1 MQPRRAP
8 ARLAATLGILF
19 SMTALA
25 RSPAAAAGLA
35 DGELPDAVNAALVR
49 VELRAKAADGEEP
62 DAAGWNRRCPNCGEY
77 HDSALD
83 DAVKQDRPATSAGYL
98 VAPDR
103 VLAADPMIEARFV
116 DDWHIRL
123 GDETVAATP
132 VAWAADRPAMIL
144 QLAQPL
150 AAGRALDLAPA
161 PADTP
166 LYVLEP
172 GGSDNGWTHWL
183 QPWQQN
189 AGWLLQ
195 NGRRLRALPVG
206 ALFLAESGRPVAVNY
221 ADRLPADA
229 DWLAPH
235 DAWNWLD
242 AAAYEAGLDRV
253 RAAVAAMLLQADIKL
268 RAKPVRPGEQQN
280 HRNDDG
286 DENALDL
293 PQTALVIGPRRVLV
307 LTALAP
313 GLTARVESI
322 RLRLADGSTIDAGFV
337 GSSSEFGALVVEPDR
352 DLPMPVALKSADW
365 QALRDHLLYTAD
377 LRFSGEERRIHYGH
391 LRIAD
396 TGPGYKNRIVPT
408 FARGKMENVFL
419 FDTAGDLLGLPV
431 AKRVKAKRNRWESA
445 EVFTLSAG
453 ELAAFNAAPD
463 TWADPRNVPL
473 SEADS
478 RRLAWLGVDL
488 QPLDEDLALAHGVST
503 QTDDGGH
510 GALVTH
516 VYPDSPAARVGLEVG
531 DVLLRV
537 QPEGAATPVDIEVER
552 HAFFDRPFPWERY
565 DEVNEAY
572 FDRIPFPWVPAESS
586 FNLLLKDLGFGA
598 PYRLDYARG
607 GAVASVNLTVE
618 PGPEHFMAAPELARD
633 DLGFRVRQLT
643 FETRR
648 FYQLADT
655 EQALV
660 VSKVEAGGAAA
671 VAGLKPYELITH
683 VNDRPVGTVAEIT
696 AALAESPRA
705 RLAVRRMNQNRVV
718 ILDATPAAD

>member
-1 MQPRRAP
+1 MTVLAP
-8 ARLAATLGILF
+8 
-19 SMTALA
+19 
-25 RSPAAAAGLA
+25 SPAVAGLA

-49 VELRAKAADGEEP
+49 VELHARAADGEDP
-62 DAAGWNRRCPNCGEY
+62 DAAGWNRRCPDCGRY
-77 HDSALD
+77 HDSQLD
-83 DAVKQDRPATSAGYL
+83 DAVKQDRPAVSAGYL

-103 VLAADPMIEARFV
+103 VLTADPMVEPRFV
-116 DDWHIRL
+116 DQWRVRL
-123 GDETVAATP
+123 GDEVVAATP

-150 AAGRALDLAPA
+150 AAARPLDFAPA
-161 PADTP
+161 PADAS
-166 LYVLEP
+166 LHVLQP
-172 GGSDNGWTHWL
+172 GGADNAWTHRL
-183 QPWQQN
+183 QPWQPS
-189 AGWLLQ
+189 GWLLQ
-195 NGRRLRALPVG
+195 NDRRLRTLPVG
-206 ALFLAESGRPVAVNY
+206 ALFLADSGRPVAVNY

-235 DAWNWLD
+235 ASWDWLE
-242 AAAYEAGLDRV
+242 APAYETALDRV
-253 RAAVAAMLLQADIKL
+253 RAAVAAMLLQADLQL

-280 HRNDDG
+280 RRDD
-286 DENALDL
+286 DEDETALDL

-313 GLTARVESI
+313 GLTARIESI
-322 RLRLADGSTIDAGFV
+322 RLRLADGATIDAAFV
-337 GSSSEFGALVVEPDR
+337 GSSAEFGALVVEPDR
-352 DLPMPVALKSADW
+352 DLPMPAALASADW
-365 QALRDHLLYTAD
+365 EALRDRLLFTAD
-377 LRFSGEERRIHYGH
+377 LRFSGEERRVHYGH
-391 LRIAD
+391 LRLAD
-396 TGPGYKNRIVPT
+396 TGPGYKNRVVPD

-419 FDTAGDLLGLPV
+419 FDPAGNLLGLPL
-431 AKRVKAKRNRWESA
+431 AKRIKAKRNRWERP
-445 EVFTLSAG
+445 EPFTLAAG
-453 ELAAFNAAPD
+453 ELVAFNAAPD

-488 QPLDEDLALAHGVST
+488 QPLDQDLALAHGVST

-516 VYPDSPAARVGLEVG
+516 VHAGSPAARVGLEVG

-537 QPEGAATPVDIEVER
+537 QPDGASTPVDIEVER

-565 DEVNEAY
+565 DEINEAY
-572 FDRIPFPWVPAESS
+572 FDRIPFPWIPAETT
-586 FNLLLKDLGFGA
+586 FNLLLKDLGFGSS
-598 PYRLDYARG
+598 YRLDYARG
-607 GAVASVNLTVE
+607 GVVASIDLTVE

-655 EQALV
+655 DQALV

-671 VAGLKPYELITH
+671 VAGLKPYELVTH
-683 VNDRPVGTVAEIT
+683 VNDRPVGTVAEFT
-696 AALAESPRA
+696 TALAESPRA

-718 ILDATPAAD
+718 ILDASATPAPAQP